1 MAKFLKNPYAYYKE
15 SRARPAAATP
25 TVLLSKKGRS
35 GPQDVGIL
43 AVLDFRI
50 LSSRPETPGLYLR
63 CFFLKRHGSW
73 TKSRTSAMTI
83 RTGTRDSKV
92 QDVDVLKIPASKL
105 VVLT

>member
-15 SRARPAAATP
+15 PRARPAAATP

-43 AVLDFRI
+43 AVLDFQI

-63 CFFLKRHGSW
+63 CFFLKRHGPW
-73 TKSRTSAMTI
+73 TKSSTSAMTI
-83 RTGTRDSKV
+83 RTGTRDSRV
-92 QDVDVLKIPASKL
+92 QDVDVLRILASKL